1 MDIVQRL
8 RNLSWQIEMAK
19 VQADR
24 REAAD
29 EIERLREA
37 LETFANNVKETNEG
51 IDENWSKTVYPLKAE
66 NQRLREES
74 KVNWVAFQ
82 KAADEIVRLRE
93 ALESFLCEC
102 ETEDDCCAIGGS
114 FCGWVA
120 RAALKG
126 DE

>member
-37 LETFANNVKETNEG
+37 LKLMVDEKCDYMKINNLGDPEQQHT
-51 IDENWSKTVYPLKAE
+51 IKT
-66 NQRLREES
+66 
-74 KVNWVAFQ
+74 
-82 KAADEIVRLRE
+82 
-93 ALESFLCEC
+93 
-102 ETEDDCCAIGGS
+102 
-114 FCGWVA
+114 A